1 MPEVTSRQHAI
12 VKEFRSVSRG
22 DQTRLLLDGWHLVA
36 DAARAGVSLTRV
48 AMHGRPPDEYQAI
61 VDDLTRAGVT
71 ITAVSAPVLD
81 AVSPVRA
88 ATGVVALAE
97 RPVVTLEALLEP
109 APALVIAGFGLQ
121 DPGNVGAIIRAAEAG
136 GATGAIFDSAS
147 ADPWGWKA
155 LRASMGSAFRLPVR
169 RDREIRAAL
178 AQWRT
183 AGLSLVAAHPR
194 GAVDIQDADLSVP
207 TVLLLGAEG
216 TGLPEDVLDM
226 ASLRV
231 AIPMKPPVESLNVAV
246 AAALLVYEA
255 AYQRD

>member
-1 MPEVTSRQHAI
+1 MPDVTSRQHAI

-22 DQTRLLLDGWHLVA
+22 NATHVLLDGWHLVA
-36 DAARAGVSLTRV
+36 DATRAGLSLTRV
-48 AMHGRPPDEYQAI
+48 AVHGRPPDEYQAI
-61 VDDLTRAGVT
+61 VDELTKTGVS
-71 ITAVSAPVLD
+71 ITSVSAPVLD
-81 AVSPVRA
+81 AVSPVRTA
-88 ATGVVALAE
+88 SGVVALAE
-97 RPVVTLEALLEP
+97 RPVVTLQALLQP
-109 APALVIAGFGLQ
+109 APALVVAGFGLQ

-136 GATGAIFDSAS
+136 GATGALFDSAS

-169 RDREIRAAL
+169 RDRDLRATL
-178 AQWRT
+178 ADWRT

-194 GAVDIQDADLSVP
+194 GAVDLQDADLSVP

-216 TGLPEDVLDM
+216 TGLPDDVLDM

>member
-48 AMHGRPPDEYQAI
+48 AMHGRPPEEYQAI
-61 VDDLTRAGVT
+61 VDDLTRAGVA

-81 AVSPVRA
+81 AVSPVRT
-88 ATGVVALAE
+88 ATGVVALAD
-97 RPVVTLEALLEP
+97 RPVVTLQALLEP
-109 APALVIAGFGLQ
+109 APALVVAGFGLQ

-178 AQWRT
+178 AEWRT

-194 GAVDIQDADLSVP
+194 GAVDVQDADLSVP

>member
-1 MPEVTSRQHAI
+1 MPEITSRQHSL
-12 VKEFRSVSRG
+12 VKEFRSVARG
-22 DQTRLLLDGWHLVA
+22 RGPRLLLDGWHLVA
-36 DAARAGVSLTRV
+36 DATRAGVSLTRV
-48 AMHGRPPDEYQAI
+48 ALNGSPPDEYQAI
-61 VDDLTRAGVT
+61 VDELNRAGVA
-71 ITAVSAPVLD
+71 ITPVSAPVLD
-81 AVSPVRA
+81 AVSPVRTA
-88 ATGVVALAE
+88 SGVVALAE
-97 RPVVTLEALLEP
+97 RPDVAPDALLQP
-109 APALVIAGFGLQ
+109 APALIVAGFGLQ

-136 GATGAIFDSAS
+136 GATGAIFDTAS

-169 RDREIRAAL
+169 RDRAIRDTL
-178 AQWRT
+178 AGWRT

-194 GAVDIQDADLSVP
+194 GAVDVRDADLSVP

-216 TGLPEDVLDM
+216 TGLPDDVLDM

-255 AYQRD
+255 AAQRD